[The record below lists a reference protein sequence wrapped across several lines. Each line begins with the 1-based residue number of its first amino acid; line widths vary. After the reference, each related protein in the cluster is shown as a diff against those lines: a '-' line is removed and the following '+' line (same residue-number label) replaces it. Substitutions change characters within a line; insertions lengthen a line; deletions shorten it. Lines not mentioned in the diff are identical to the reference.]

1 MDLPRGDLRPSNVN
15 YPFKNQA
22 EALAIPN
29 DTEYLLIRTGVW
41 TRSINRARR
50 IGRGI
55 QVSRVW
61 IK

>member
-22 EALAIPN
+22 EAIAN
-29 DTEYLLIRTGVW
+29 DSEYLLIRTGVW